1 MAVNISPTWALRLER
16 LLMPLPVH
24 SVPSLAS
31 MSIQINIANNFAG
44 LALDVAADVRSFRD
58 IFRETLQNPTLPN
71 LNTALL
77 RAAAIGHTNG
87 VIIALEKGANVNLA
101 DDGLGHTALM
111 HAANSGQRE
120 TAALLIERWADV
132 NWLDEDG
139 KTALMLAAGGGH
151 RDIAALLIESG
162 GDVNWENSKGK
173 TALMFAAL
181 GG

>member
-87 VIIALEKGANVNLA
+87 VIIALEKGA
-101 DDGLGHTALM
+101 
-111 HAANSGQRE
+111 
-120 TAALLIERWADV
+120 DV
-132 NWLDEDG
+132 NRAARDG
-139 KTALMLAAGGGH
+139 ATALMLAAFAGH
-151 RDIAALLIESG
+151 RDIAALLNEKSA
-162 GDVNWENSKGK
+162 DVTRVNRKRM
-173 TALMFAAL
+173 TALIYAKWL
-181 GG
+181 Y